1 MEQGRALQ
9 VLVVDDHVLIRRVIR
24 SILTCYSD
32 LQIVGEA
39 RDGLEAL
46 LFVDNHRPD
55 IVLMDISMPQMNGI
69 EATIQIT
76 SHYPA
81 TIIIGLS
88 ANTGTVNEEA
98 MTRAGADRL
107 IRKEAAVDQLYDAIR
122 DAVKKRERLGVPIEP

>member
-1 MEQGRALQ
+1 M
-9 VLVVDDHVLIRRVIR
+9 D
-24 SILTCYSD
+24 S
-32 LQIVGEA
+32 
-39 RDGLEAL
+39 
-46 LFVDNHRPD
+46 HRPD

>member
-1 MEQGRALQ
+1 LQ
-9 VLVVDDHVLIRRVIR
+9 VLVIDDPVLIRRVIR

-76 SHYPA
+76 SHYAA

-98 MTRAGADRL
+98 MTRAG
-107 IRKEAAVDQLYDAIR
+107 
-122 DAVKKRERLGVPIEP
+122 

>member
-1 MEQGRALQ
+1 M
-9 VLVVDDHVLIRRVIR
+9 D
-24 SILTCYSD
+24 S
-32 LQIVGEA
+32 
-39 RDGLEAL
+39 
-46 LFVDNHRPD
+46 HRPD

-122 DAVKKRERLGVPIEP
+122 DAVKKREWLGGSHRAMIHGCRHRCG

>member
-1 MEQGRALQ
+1 M
-9 VLVVDDHVLIRRVIR
+9 
-24 SILTCYSD
+24 
-32 LQIVGEA
+32 
-39 RDGLEAL
+39 
-46 LFVDNHRPD
+46 DNHRPD

>member
-1 MEQGRALQ
+1 M
-9 VLVVDDHVLIRRVIR
+9 
-24 SILTCYSD
+24 
-32 LQIVGEA
+32 
-39 RDGLEAL
+39 
-46 LFVDNHRPD
+46 DNHRPD
-55 IVLMDISMPQMNGI
+55 IVLMDISMPQMDGI

-88 ANTGTVNEEA
+88 ANTGTVNEKT

-122 DAVKKRERLGVPIEP
+122 DAVKKGERLGVPIEP

>member
-1 MEQGRALQ
+1 
-9 VLVVDDHVLIRRVIR
+9 
-24 SILTCYSD
+24 
-32 LQIVGEA
+32 
-39 RDGLEAL
+39 
-46 LFVDNHRPD
+46 
-55 IVLMDISMPQMNGI
+55 MDISMPQMNGI

>member
-1 MEQGRALQ
+1 LERHGTAF
-9 VLVVDDHVLIRRVIR
+9 
-24 SILTCYSD
+24 
-32 LQIVGEA
+32 
-39 RDGLEAL
+39 EAL

-69 EATIQIT
+69 EATIT

>member
-1 MEQGRALQ
+1 M
-9 VLVVDDHVLIRRVIR
+9 
-24 SILTCYSD
+24 
-32 LQIVGEA
+32 
-39 RDGLEAL
+39 
-46 LFVDNHRPD
+46 DNHRPD

-107 IRKEAAVDQLYDAIR
+107 IGKEAAVDQLYDAIR